1 MQTTIAQSFVG
12 LISRPKLSG
21 IGRHAGVLLPNGHV
35 AHMTPDGAAIV
46 TLIEFAQGRPTKYEK
61 EAPHQQHQ
69 QIQWNAFQSI
79 GGASEYDLL
88 NRNCEHY
95 ATWLLG
101 EEPQS
106 AQVTAVAALAL
117 IGVLAAL
124 SS

>member
-1 MQTTIAQSFVG
+1 MRTTIAQPFVG

-35 AHMTPDGAAIV
+35 AHMTPDGQAIV
-46 TLIEFAQGRPTKYEK
+46 TLNEFAQGRSLTYEK
-61 EAPHQQHQ
+61 EVPLHRHQQVQ
-69 QIQWNAFQSI
+69 LNAFQSI
-79 GGASEYDLL
+79 GGASKYDLL

-106 AQVTAVAALAL
+106 AQVTAVAALTL
-117 IGVLAAL
+117 IGVLAAMTA
-124 SS
+124 